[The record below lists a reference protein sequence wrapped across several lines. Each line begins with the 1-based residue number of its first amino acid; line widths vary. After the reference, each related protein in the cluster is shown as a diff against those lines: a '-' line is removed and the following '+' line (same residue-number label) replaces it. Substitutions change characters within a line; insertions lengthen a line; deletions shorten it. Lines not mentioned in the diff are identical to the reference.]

1 MEFYVKD
8 IMTTDIIT
16 VKENSKI
23 RELVNVFA
31 ENEIYGVPVLDEE
44 DFVIGVVSSI
54 DILKKEESENFYSKS
69 FLFDFNINLFE
80 DSRFFDKPVSS
91 IMTKELI
98 TVTPDDTI
106 EEMARIMYENKI
118 HRVLVIKYDKLIGIV
133 STFDLLK
140 LLAAK
145 NKPDDIRK
153 AA

>member
-145 NKPDDIRK
+145 NKPDDMKK